1 MKFLLFDF
9 IFLVV
14 YFLVFVIV
22 NEVFVVNIIEGL
34 MKEKFMNKVD
44 IKILVCIFF
53 EEYFV
58 LIGVFVI
65 YFYRFNLSF

>member
-44 IKILVCIFF
+44 IKMLVCIFF